1 MLHPSSAPRSRT
13 LAAALA
19 LSLVFH
25 LALLLLDL
33 ELLETVERD
42 TFEAVHRWMRANRSR
57 LTAAIARTAW
67 AASPSAR
74 ALMSSE

>member
-33 ELLETVERD
+33 EPPDAPPRSTTLQARLAPRPTAPPVD
-42 TFEAVHRWMRANRSR
+42 TR
-57 LTAAIARTAW
+57 
-67 AASPSAR
+67 PP
-74 ALMSSE
+74 